1 MPPSSPP
8 GFTGS
13 VVVPPSSPPG
23 FTGSVVVLLSSPP
36 GFTGSVVVP
45 LSSLPVSDVS
55 AGFVVESPVL
65 PELSPSGLGVI
76 SPPRCLLLLDLMS
89 GQN

>member
-1 MPPSSPP
+1 MSAGSVDVPVSSLP

-13 VVVPPSSPPG
+13 VDVPVSSLPG
-23 FTGSVVVLLSSPP
+23 FTG
-36 GFTGSVVVP
+36 
-45 LSSLPVSDVS
+45 S
-55 AGFVVESPVL
+55 AGFVVEPPVL

-76 SPPRCLLLLDLMS
+76 SPPRCLLLLDLMF

>member
-1 MPPSSPP
+1 MSAGSVDVPLSSLP

-13 VVVPPSSPPG
+13 VDVPVSSLPG
-23 FTGSVVVLLSSPP
+23 FTG
-36 GFTGSVVVP
+36 FT
-45 LSSLPVSDVS
+45 VS
-55 AGFVVESPVL
+55 AGFVVEPPVL